1 MAIEDQSH
9 EVLTR
14 IVERTTHIVG
24 ALSDL
29 GDGDL
34 TAPSELPGWS
44 RLTIACHLRYG
55 AEALRTMTDATL
67 HGRTTS
73 YYPGGRARQR
83 PGTLQPA
90 DGEVAHDV
98 LDSLATGSERLS
110 RSWSAVPPDS
120 WKREVVEPSDNPDL
134 GRVSLSRLP
143 LLRLTEVEVH
153 GSDLGLDLPDW
164 SSTFIEA
171 TLPMRLEALNN
182 HTPDLRR
189 IDANIEG
196 AWLLVAAD
204 GPIYRVS
211 VTQGVVASV
220 PTDLHSPSRVV
231 LEATSRDLLA
241 LLLGRPLRHAPRVT
255 GDLAFGEAF
264 PAVFPGP

>member
-73 YYPGGRARQR
+73 YYPGVAPGNGQALCSLPTEKWRTTCSTPWRQAANGSAGRGPRSHL
-83 PGTLQPA
+83 T
-90 DGEVAHDV
+90 V
-98 LDSLATGSERLS
+98 GS
-110 RSWSAVPPDS
+110 
-120 WKREVVEPSDNPDL
+120 EVVEPSDNPDL
-134 GRVSLSRLP
+134 GHVSLSRLP